1 MAMLV
6 ITRWQ
11 LSNPHKWDEAF
22 LWGLTK
28 NDKHIKQHHSIVSQ
42 YQVQKIHKGSWRHL
56 GFDTRSPCFF
66 LAKVNHSYTPAVCRS
81 RFKTLG
87 TTKKKTSRLSGKW
100 FSLFPVHHDE
110 PFPAV
115 FRTDTW
121 ADGIPNAIA
130 RLFDICNMSSQ
141 CRRPLVALPL
151 PCRCIA
157 VVILLPGRRF
167 IAGALLP
174 SFWGARL
181 TEAYRP

>member
-66 LAKVNHSYTPAVCRS
+66 WLRS
-81 RFKTLG
+81 TILILLLYVGQDSKPWG
-87 TTKKKTSRLSGKW
+87 PPKKKSRLSGKW

-130 RLFDICNMSSQ
+130 RLFDICNMSLPMHC
-141 CRRPLVALPL
+141 CRHFVARSSTHCRCLVAFVLRGQTNRGL
-151 PCRCIA
+151 
-157 VVILLPGRRF
+157 
-167 IAGALLP
+167 
-174 SFWGARL
+174 
-181 TEAYRP
+181 